1 MSSPFTTVEAF
12 NSAADGPTEGAI
24 YTFAQAPIF
33 NYIALIVSVVL
44 FVWFIIKTY
53 STPVDGS
60 HADGSHIAGSH
71 TTTSS
76 ASKSNNHLVPLFV
89 IGLLSLSAANI
100 KQLARFYDEDSK
112 TSRQPALTDTKKA
125 INFFSAG
132 STALIGM
139 MSAGSSPLRKWAVRK
154 DRRSKYRSLKNLR

>member
-44 FVWFIIKTY
+44 FVWFTVKTY
-53 STPVDGS
+53 ST
-60 HADGSHIAGSH
+60 HADASHVDGSH

-100 KQLARFYDEDSK
+100 KQLARFYGEDSK

-139 MSAGSSPLRKWAVRK
+139 MSAGRSPLRKWAVRK

>member
-53 STPVDGS
+53 SSHVD
-60 HADGSHIAGSH
+60 GSH
-71 TTTSS
+71 TTTSN
-76 ASKSNNHLVPLFV
+76 ADKSNNHLVPLFV

-100 KQLARFYDEDSK
+100 KQLARPHGEDR
-112 TSRQPALTDTKKA
+112 TMSRQPTLTDNRRA
-125 INFFSAG
+125 ANFFSVS

-139 MSAGSSPLRKWAVRK
+139 MSAGSLPLRKWGARQK
-154 DRRSKYRSLKNLR
+154 RRSTSKYRSWKSLR